1 LIAGV
6 TLLIFA
12 FLGTVI
18 FKLYAITIEALQIMG
33 GILFFRTGLN
43 MLEAKLSRT
52 RTTPVEREESMDRDY
67 RSGSDHSCNAPV
79 SKAPSKLSYG
89 ILLLSILL
97 VLIVVYFSFIY
108 GEKTAKKIGQ
118 TNIRII
124 QRIMGLILMVIAVQF
139 VINGTESVLS
149 RIF

>member
-1 LIAGV
+1 LKQNSAELERRQLSGKNLWI
-6 TLLIFA
+6 
-12 FLGTVI
+12 
-18 FKLYAITIEALQIMG
+18 AIT
-33 GILFFRTGLN
+33 GLGAITVA
-43 MLEAKLSRT
+43 MLLS
-52 RTTPVEREESMDRDY
+52 
-67 RSGSDHSCNAPV
+67 

-118 TNIRII
+118 TGMLII
-124 QRIMGLILMVIAVQF
+124 QRIMGLIIMVIAVQF
-139 VINGTESVLS
+139 VINSTESVLS